1 MLTKKGKQHKQ
12 GQGAVRPGVALRQ
25 TKGTDDRPGANCIA
39 EADPPLMNRLLSR
52 EKVANA
58 LGDGQATEDF
68 NAHSRAHRVKTF
80 GNVKTKPVG
89 EVRPGVASLFSSFF
103 QLVYQH
109 VSQLVSFN
117 LHRFFAQGRNNV
129 FHFPLALGSPCVAQ
143 TRKTIC
149 NRFTVFHHETKSSM
163 PGGQGW
169 KMQREPLPKRPFET
183 YQPTLSQR
191 VIKHGLLFR
200 VPGGKELQCRA
211 FPHIQTWFRMIPNV
225 FLTQTHAIIGFSKFG
240 ACMRWLGF
248 SCFWPADVWSWWKR
262 LRLRHAIAQC
272 AYERCMLAALWDLLL
287 LPWQTSND
295 TGGKTGDESF
305 CEAIF
310 PYLLVIGGSRVCMFV
325 N

>member
-163 PGGQGW
+163 PGGQG
-169 KMQREPLPKRPFET
+169 
-183 YQPTLSQR
+183 
-191 VIKHGLLFR
+191 
-200 VPGGKELQCRA
+200 
-211 FPHIQTWFRMIPNV
+211 
-225 FLTQTHAIIGFSKFG
+225 
-240 ACMRWLGF
+240 
-248 SCFWPADVWSWWKR
+248 
-262 LRLRHAIAQC
+262 
-272 AYERCMLAALWDLLL
+272 
-287 LPWQTSND
+287 
-295 TGGKTGDESF
+295 
-305 CEAIF
+305 
-310 PYLLVIGGSRVCMFV
+310 
-325 N
+325 